1 MKWAAIETHDQPEI
15 FTLTYIMKFFTSYLD
30 LKKSNIA

>member
-1 MKWAAIETHDQPEI
+1 MKWATNETHDQPEI
-15 FTLTYIMKFFTSYLD
+15 FILTNIMEFFTSYLD